1 MNNRVFVLLF
11 ILTVVVLSSCSYF
24 KRSGN
29 SGTVAVARVNDEYL
43 YAYDISFVT
52 KGMTSED
59 SLKALREYAET
70 WVKKKLLLQKAKENI
85 ASDDVG
91 IVKKVEDYR
100 EALLLYE
107 YEKAL
112 LNQKLDT
119 VVGTQEVSDWYEKM
133 KQNFLL
139 ESDVY
144 HLYFIKI
151 KDNAPNLAE
160 FKKLLLKPKD
170 DEDMRKVEGYCR
182 EYATSYSLDE
192 GMWYTQDNLLK
203 NFPLSNYELSQLI
216 STKKFSEIKREEGF
230 WYLRIDDMKKQGE
243 PSPVEFIQSDI
254 EKIIIEKRKMKFID
268 KTYDRILGDGAKEK
282 AYEIYL
288 K

>member
-1 MNNRVFVLLF
+1 M
-11 ILTVVVLSSCSYF
+11 S
-24 KRSGN
+24 
-29 SGTVAVARVNDEYL
+29 
-43 YAYDISFVT
+43 
-52 KGMTSED
+52 SED
-59 SLKALREYAET
+59 SIKTLKEYAEN

-85 ASDDVG
+85 SDGDVG
-91 IVKKVEDYR
+91 ISKKVEDYK
-100 EALLLYE
+100 ETLLLYE

-112 LNQKLDT
+112 LDQKLDT
-119 VVGTQEVSDWYEKM
+119 VVTGQETAEWYEKM

-144 HLYFIKI
+144 RLYFIKI

-170 DEDMRKVEGYCR
+170 EEDMRKVEGYCR

-192 GMWYTQDNLLK
+192 GMWYTQQNLQK
-203 NFPLSNYELSQLI
+203 NFPLSNYELNQLI
-216 STKKFSEIKREEGF
+216 SNKKFTEIKREEGY
-230 WYLRIDDMKKQGE
+230 WYLRIDEMKKQGE
-243 PSPVEFIQSDI
+243 PSPVEFVQNDI
-254 EKIIIEKRKMKFID
+254 EKIIIEKRKMKLIER
-268 KTYDRILGDGAKEK
+268 TYDRILGEGAKTK